1 MVGNQGHSVTLE
13 TDQLRPNFK
22 DKIVLKASANFG
34 QRIIIKQNKKTVGV
48 INSSNGT
55 TSVSPVVLGAGM
67 VKLRAYAVSND
78 KDTPDVSS
86 IPLSI
91 EVQAALSNVV
101 TP

>member
-48 INSSNGT
+48 INSSKGT
-55 TSVSPVVLGAGM
+55 TSISPVVLGAGM

-91 EVQAALSNVV
+91 EVQAALSKVV